1 MGHEAEDKPDAD
13 GTETK
18 ALTSQSNGTSE
29 EGMSTKP
36 SEGVTDA
43 SIPAEAVV
51 ERVGDCSAGEDQTEA
66 EMKKELAP
74 TAPAWTPESTEKTDD
89 AQEQAS
95 HPESSPAAA
104 PPGDR

>member
-1 MGHEAEDKPDAD
+1 MGHEVEDTPEAT
-13 GTETK
+13 GNERQ
-18 ALTSQSNGTSE
+18 ALSSQSNGTSE
-29 EGMSTKP
+29 EGMTEA
-36 SEGVTDA
+36 SEEVTDA

-51 ERVGDCSAGEDQTEA
+51 ERVDDCSAGEDQPEA

-74 TAPAWTPESTEKTDD
+74 TAPAWTPESTEKTDN

-95 HPESSPAAA
+95 HPESSPAAV